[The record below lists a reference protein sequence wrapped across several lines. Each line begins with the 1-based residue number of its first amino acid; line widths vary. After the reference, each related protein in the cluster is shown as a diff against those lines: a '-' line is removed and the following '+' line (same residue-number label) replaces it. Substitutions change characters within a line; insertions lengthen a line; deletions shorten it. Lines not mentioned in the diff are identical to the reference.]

1 MTRSPAEAP
10 DESLLERFAGGDDEA
25 FALLV
30 ERYQRPMYNFV
41 RRSVQDPA
49 VAEDILQE
57 TFLRV
62 VQRADEFRGQAK
74 VSTWMYTIA
83 RNLCVDHARKMVH
96 RRHASLDAPSRRGDD
111 DDRALV
117 DRIAGP
123 APGAD
128 RAAIGE
134 QLKRAVTLAVEELPE
149 DQREVFLLRQLEH
162 LSFQEIAQICD
173 IPENT
178 AKSRMRY
185 ALERLRAALGEYED
199 YVRELS

>member
-1 MTRSPAEAP
+1 MTRPRPEAP

-25 FALLV
+25 FEVLV

-41 RRSVQDPA
+41 RRSVQDPE
-49 VAEDILQE
+49 VASDIVQE
-57 TFLRV
+57 TFMRV
-62 VQRADEFRGQAK
+62 IQRADEFRGQAK

-96 RRHASLDAPSRRGDD
+96 RRHASLDAPSRRGDE

-123 APGAD
+123 SKGAD
-128 RAAIGE
+128 RETIGA
-134 QLKRAVTLAVEELPE
+134 QLKVAVTAAVEQLPE

-162 LSFQEIAQICD
+162 LSFQEIAEICG

-185 ALERLRAALGEYED
+185 ALERLKAALGEYED

>member
-1 MTRSPAEAP
+1 VTRPRPETP
-10 DESLLERFAGGDDEA
+10 DEALIERFAGGDEEA

-41 RRSVQDPA
+41 RRSVQDHT
-49 VAEDILQE
+49 VAQDILQE

-62 VQRADEFRGQAK
+62 VQRADEFRGQSK

-96 RRHASLDAPSRRGDD
+96 RRHASLDAPGRKGDD

-123 APGAD
+123 TNGAD
-128 RAAIGE
+128 RNAIGE
-134 QLKRAVTLAVEELPE
+134 QLKIAVASAVEQLPE
-149 DQREVFLLRQLEH
+149 DQREVFLLRQEEIPFKDIARLQGVGINTVLGRMHYAVRH
-162 LSFQEIAQICD
+162 LQ
-173 IPENT
+173 
-178 AKSRMRY
+178 
-185 ALERLRAALGEYED
+185 ERLREW
-199 YVRELS
+199 R

>member
-1 MTRSPAEAP
+1 MTRALSEAP

-25 FALLV
+25 FEVLV

-41 RRSVQDPA
+41 RRSVQDPQ

-57 TFLRV
+57 TFMRV

-96 RRHASLDAPSRRGDD
+96 RRHASLDAPTRRADD

-123 APGAD
+123 TKGAD
-128 RAAIGE
+128 REAIGA
-134 QLKRAVTLAVEELPE
+134 QLKLAVASAVEQLPE

-162 LSFQEIAQICD
+162 LSFQEIADICG

-178 AKSRMRY
+178 ARTF
-185 ALERLRAALGEYED
+185 A
-199 YVRELS
+199 